1 MESFTDREDK
11 DKLQGWNE
19 AKSCSSRF
27 TIELTLFHV
36 LLRPL
41 EGKKVLMTQSSEVT
55 LTEEKRSGVS

>member
-1 MESFTDREDK
+1 MGSFTDREDK
-11 DKLQGWNE
+11 GKLPGWNE

-27 TIELTLFHV
+27 TIELTLFHI
-36 LLRPL
+36 LRPL